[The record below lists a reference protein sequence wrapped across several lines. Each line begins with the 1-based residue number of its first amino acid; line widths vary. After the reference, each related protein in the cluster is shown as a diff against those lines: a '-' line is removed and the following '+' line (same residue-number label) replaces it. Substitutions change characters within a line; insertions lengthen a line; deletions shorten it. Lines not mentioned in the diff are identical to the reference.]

1 MASTHSNPLP
11 PIPAPA
17 ASPARSSSNRPPSP
31 SSSTTPAQKRGRE
44 DSPPPR
50 ATGSP
55 EKYRKVD
62 ENARVVA
69 QHYNARPEVGLSR
82 RKESPILHLKN
93 FNNWIKSILINKHA
107 RRGMFAMDLCCGK
120 GGDLLKWG
128 KAGIAD
134 LVGCDIADVS
144 VDQARDRY
152 KQGRGN
158 RFRAE
163 FFAADCF
170 GELIGDRLPRGH
182 MLDLVS
188 CQFALHYSFETE
200 EKARI
205 GLTNITKNLKPG
217 GFFIGTIPDANW
229 IVKKLRNTEGLSFGN
244 SVLTIKFE
252 QKETYPEFGHK
263 YWFELKDAIDNCPE
277 YLLRFPA
284 FVKLAGE
291 YGLELVYKEKFHD
304 LYQKES
310 QNPQY
315 RDLLTRMNVL
325 NPEGTMSA
333 DEWEVAGL
341 YMAFAF
347 RKKG

>member
-1 MASTHSNPLP
+1 MTSTLSIPMAPTPTSD
-11 PIPAPA
+11 
-17 ASPARSSSNRPPSP
+17 RPPSP
-31 SSSTTPAQKRGRE
+31 SSSPSPAQSRKRSRE
-44 DSPPPR
+44 DSPPPP
-50 ATGSP
+50 GSA
-55 EKYRKVD
+55 EKLQKVSAN

-93 FNNWIKSILINKHA
+93 FNNWIKSILINKYA
-107 RRGMFAMDLCCGK
+107 RRGAFALDLCCGK

-134 LVGCDIADVS
+134 LVGCDIANVS

-152 KQGRGN
+152 RQGRGN

-163 FFAADCF
+163 FFPADCF
-170 GELIGDRLPRGH
+170 GTLIGDRLPRGH
-182 MLDLVS
+182 MFDLVS

-200 EKARI
+200 DKARI

-217 GFFIGTIPDANW
+217 GMFIGTIPDANW
-229 IVKKLRNTEGLSFGN
+229 IVKKLRNAEGLTFGN

-252 QKETYPEFGHK
+252 QKDTYPEFGHK

-284 FVKLAGE
+284 FIRLAGE

-304 LYQKES
+304 LYQKGS
-310 QNPQY
+310 TNPQY

-347 RKKG
+347 RKN